1 MEVKMAGQV
10 LNVDEKSFE
19 KDVIE
24 QSYKTPVVVDFWA
37 PWCGPCQI
45 LKPILEKLAKEYG
58 FVLAKVNTDENQS
71 IAFQYGVSGIPDVRI
86 FVNGK
91 EVDKFVGA
99 LPEPQIRQKLEKYIK
114 TEADKLLEQVKME
127 LMAGNREK
135 AEDIYN
141 YLYENYKTNR
151 KVILEVAKHFIKSG
165 KIDEALELL
174 NSIKEYE
181 RDYYPKAQALK
192 GLIEFKRNCEELTIE
207 NELDKLVKE
216 GSCLAITEDY
226 EQALER
232 FLKVVQLD
240 KNYKNQIGKNSMI
253 TIFSIL
259 GEGNPLTKQY
269 RRKLAMWLY

>member
-1 MEVKMAGQV
+1 MTGQV

>member
-114 TEADKLLEQVKME
+114 TEADKLLEQAKME

-151 KVILEVAKHFIKSG
+151 KVILEVAKHFIK
-165 KIDEALELL
+165 
-174 NSIKEYE
+174 
-181 RDYYPKAQALK
+181 
-192 GLIEFKRNCEELTIE
+192 
-207 NELDKLVKE
+207 
-216 GSCLAITEDY
+216 
-226 EQALER
+226 
-232 FLKVVQLD
+232 
-240 KNYKNQIGKNSMI
+240 
-253 TIFSIL
+253 
-259 GEGNPLTKQY
+259 
-269 RRKLAMWLY
+269 

>member
-1 MEVKMAGQV
+1 MAGQI

-19 KDVIE
+19 KEVIE

-86 FVNGK
+86 FVNGN

-114 TEADKLLEQVKME
+114 TEADKLLEEAKME
-127 LMAGNREK
+127 LMAGNTEK
-135 AEDIYN
+135 AKNIYN
-141 YLYENYKTNR
+141 YLLENYKTNR
-151 KVILEVAKHFIKSG
+151 KVILEVSKYLIKSG
-165 KIDEALELL
+165 DTEKALELL

-192 GLIEFKRNCEELTIE
+192 EMIKFKKNCEELSIE

-216 GSCLAITEDY
+216 GSCLAISEDY

-232 FLKVVQLD
+232 FLKVVQID
-240 KNYKNQIGKNSMI
+240 KNYQNQIGKNSMI
-253 TIFSIL
+253 AIFNLL